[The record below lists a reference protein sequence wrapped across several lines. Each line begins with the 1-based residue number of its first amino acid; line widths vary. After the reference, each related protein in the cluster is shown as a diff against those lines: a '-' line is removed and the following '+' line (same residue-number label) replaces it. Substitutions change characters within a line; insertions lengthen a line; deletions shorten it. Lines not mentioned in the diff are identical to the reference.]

1 MSGAAG
7 PALVPALIVTGPV
20 GVGKTSVAYEVSAVL
35 AEAGVPHACLD
46 IDTLRFAYPAPA
58 SDPFNL
64 ALGFRNLAAVWRNF
78 QAAGALRLVCAD
90 VIEDRATL
98 REYERAI
105 PGLRVTVARLRAPV
119 DALEDVLV
127 ETEARSLR
135 EIALEVLARAG
146 WPRP

>member
-1 MSGAAG
+1 M
-7 PALVPALIVTGPV
+7 
-20 GVGKTSVAYEVSAVL
+20 L

-119 DALEDVLV
+119 DVLQERLRGREKGAALQWHLDRAPVLAAQMDRDALEDVLV